1 MTEGAASGWFTQALA
16 RLRPWGQRAVLLARH
31 SARRAGPV
39 LRATWQ
45 VAKPVLRTALQVVLA
60 LLILLEEWGWRP
72 LADLFG
78 RLAQWRPWA
87 QIETVIARLPPYAAL
102 IVFVLPSMLLL
113 PLKFLAL
120 LLIAKGQVV
129 WAGILF
135 AAAKVVATALVA
147 RLFMLTQPALMQI
160 GWFAW
165 CYDRFMP
172 WKDAITDY
180 VRASWV
186 WRVAR
191 FWKERAKRAA
201 KKLEPVV
208 RPLLIRLWVA
218 AGEAARSL
226 GALAARVGQDL
237 KTRWVAWNHRTGS

>member
-1 MTEGAASGWFTQALA
+1 M
-16 RLRPWGQRAVLLARH
+16 LLARH
-31 SARRAGPV
+31 AARRTGPV
-39 LRATWQ
+39 LRAGWQ
-45 VAKPVLRTALQVVLA
+45 VTKPILRTALQIVLA

-78 RLAQWRPWA
+78 RLARWRPWA
-87 QIETVIARLPPYAAL
+87 QVETVIARLPPYAAL
-102 IVFVLPSMLLL
+102 VVFVLPSMLLL

-129 WAGILF
+129 WAGVLF
-135 AAAKVVATALVA
+135 ATAKVVATALVA

-191 FWKERAKRAA
+191 FWKERAKRAGR
-201 KKLEPVV
+201 KLEPVV
-208 RPLLIRLWVA
+208 RPVLIRLWAV

-226 GALAARVGQDL
+226 GVLAARIGQNL
-237 KTRWVAWNHRTGS
+237 KTRWSTWNHRTGS